1 MPTSP
6 SSKKPVVIITMGD
19 PSGVGPE
26 VTLKAL
32 ASPGV
37 LGLADFLVIG
47 DSFICDKLKH
57 DLGLTLSVPLLNIPN
72 VPRKSFSYGK
82 SKSSYGSASME
93 YIDKALEL
101 IDSGKASAL
110 VTAPV
115 NKSSIRASGLKG
127 FEGHTEYLAQK
138 TATKDFAMM
147 FVGPG
152 LKVSLVTRHI
162 ALNKVPASLTIDNIY
177 RTIAL
182 THKYLVKYFKIRDP
196 RIAVSGLNPHAGEGG
211 AFGEEERKIIIPA
224 IKKASH
230 RMGGVIGP
238 IPSDTVFYA
247 ALKREYDCVVAMYH
261 DQALAPFKM
270 LYFYNGVNLTIGLPF
285 IRTSPDHGTAFN
297 IAGKGCADPVSMIE
311 AIKLACSLKVS

>member
-6 SSKKPVVIITMGD
+6 SSKKPVVVITTGD
-19 PSGVGPE
+19 PGGIGPE

-32 ASPGV
+32 ASPKV
-37 LGLADFLVIG
+37 MGLADFLVIG
-47 DSFICDKLKH
+47 DSFVYDKLKR

-82 SKSSYGSASME
+82 SRAAYGSASIE

-101 IDSGKASAL
+101 IESHKAAAL

-127 FEGHTEYLAQK
+127 FEGHTEYLARM

-162 ALNKVPASLTIDNIY
+162 ALKEVSESLSADNIY

-182 THKYLVKYFKIRDP
+182 THKYLVKYFKIRNP

-211 AFGEEERKIIIPA
+211 SFGKEEKRIIVPA
-224 IKKASH
+224 IRKASL
-230 RMGGVIGP
+230 RMGGVTGP
-238 IPSDTVFYA
+238 VPSDTVFYE
-247 ALKREYDCVVAMYH
+247 ALKRKYDCVVAMYH

-297 IAGKGCADPVSMIE
+297 IAGKGIADPVSMIE

>member
-6 SSKKPVVIITMGD
+6 SNKRPVVVITMGD
-19 PSGVGPE
+19 PSGIGPE

-32 ASPGV
+32 ASPRV
-37 LGLADFLVIG
+37 KGLADFLVIG
-47 DSFICDKLKH
+47 DRFVFDKLKR
-57 DLGLTLSVPLLNIPN
+57 DLGLNLNVPLLSIPN
-72 VPRKSFSYGK
+72 VPHKTFSYGK
-82 SKSSYGSASME
+82 SKASYGAASIE

-101 IDSGKASAL
+101 IDNGKATAL

-127 FEGHTEYLAQK
+127 FEGHTEYLARK

-147 FVGPG
+147 FVGKG

-162 ALNKVPASLTIDNIY
+162 ALKEVPGSLTIDSIY

-182 THKYLVKYFKIRDP
+182 THKYLVKYFKIRNP
-196 RIAVSGLNPHAGEGG
+196 RIAVSGLNPHAGEKGS
-211 AFGEEERKIIIPA
+211 FGKEEKRMIVPA
-224 IKKASH
+224 IRKASR
-230 RMGGVIGP
+230 RMGGITGP
-238 IPSDTVFYA
+238 VPSDTVFYE
-247 ALKREYDCVVAMYH
+247 ALKRKYDCVVAMYH

-270 LYFYNGVNLTIGLPF
+270 LYFYDGVNLTIGLPF

-297 IAGKGCADPVSMIE
+297 IAGRGTADPVSMIE